1 MGPTVGHGKQV
12 EDNPHAL
19 LRRVVGV
26 RAPVPQTRADKS
38 VTIGFGQVLERNK
51 NRVFHGQPNWMVKQ
65 LYNWIVTV
73 WLQTIRLSDRLLQ
86 ITIQFSVK
94 GKWLNDYGF
103 QFGYDIPQ
111 TTT

>member
-1 MGPTVGHGKQV
+1 
-12 EDNPHAL
+12 
-19 LRRVVGV
+19 
-26 RAPVPQTRADKS
+26 
-38 VTIGFGQVLERNK
+38 
-51 NRVFHGQPNWMVKQ
+51 MVKQ

-73 WLQTIRLSDRLLQ
+73 WLKTIRLSDRLLQ

-103 QFGYDIPQ
+103 QYGYDIPQ